1 MRRLLN
7 DSAAEPTVYI
17 NWGKFGEYELKLAAD
32 GEDAEVLLEAGA
44 SLAKTDAGG
53 KTASDHASEHP
64 TVLALLAEAGQRDEL
79 R

>member
-1 MRRLLN
+1 MVA
-7 DSAAEPTVYI
+7 SVKGHAEV
-17 NWGKFGEYELKLAAD
+17 
-32 GEDAEVLLEAGA
+32 AEVLLEAGA

-64 TVLALLAEAGQRDEL
+64 TVLALLARAEAGQRDEL